1 MNASS
6 QLQATN
12 EVLQKILTAV
22 QGVQEVLAQKQGKE
36 VKEDGGEI
44 NCVS

>member
-6 QLQATN
+6 QMQATN

-22 QGVQEVLAQKQGKE
+22 QGVQEVLAQKQWKE
-36 VKEDGGEI
+36 EKEDGDEI